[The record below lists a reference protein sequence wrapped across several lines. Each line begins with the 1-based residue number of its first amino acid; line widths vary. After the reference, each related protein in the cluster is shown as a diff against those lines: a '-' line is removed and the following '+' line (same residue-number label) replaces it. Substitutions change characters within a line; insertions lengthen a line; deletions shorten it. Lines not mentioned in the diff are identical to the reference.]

1 MVIVSPATNGPSG
14 LGKDHGLSTY
24 GVVSR
29 MLDGYHEN
37 TDRIKRG
44 CRLQMEQ
51 ERRGK
56 GKEREARGERAIG
69 LLPTIMNNPADTSG
83 SQHDLNPSRCAKESE
98 LGRLEGQHE
107 GVMYGSVHP
116 PAIKDFEGTDN
127 STFAS
132 GHKIP

>member
-1 MVIVSPATNGPSG
+1 MDTMKIRTGSKG
-14 LGKDHGLSTY
+14 
-24 GVVSR
+24 GVGCRWSKR
-29 MLDGYHEN
+29 EGEKEKKEKLDGS
-37 TDRIKRG
+37 G
-44 CRLQMEQ
+44 V
-51 ERRGK
+51 
-56 GKEREARGERAIG
+56 IG
-69 LLPTIMNNPADTSG
+69 LLSTIMNNPADTSG